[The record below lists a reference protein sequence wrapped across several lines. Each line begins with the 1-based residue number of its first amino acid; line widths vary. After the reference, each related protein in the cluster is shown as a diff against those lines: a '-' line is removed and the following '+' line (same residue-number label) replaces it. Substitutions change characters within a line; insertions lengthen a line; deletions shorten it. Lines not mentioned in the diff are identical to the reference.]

1 MEKTKG
7 GQLTDDEVRRKDA
20 IYFAFAISSDSLGY
34 HKYVSQST
42 FHRLLTEQFVND
54 VKNPDPRCGL
64 SRPTEQ
70 LLCGAAM
77 RPIAE
82 RGCRG

>member
-54 VKNPDPRCGL
+54 VKNPDPRCDH
-64 SRPTEQ
+64 PTEHSARR
-70 LLCGAAM
+70 CCAAD
-77 RPIAE
+77 R
-82 RGCRG
+82 

>member
-1 MEKTKG
+1 METTKG

-54 VKNPDPRCGL
+54 VKNPDPRCDHSHPGL
-64 SRPTEQ
+64 STQR
-70 LLCGAAM
+70 GAALAFCCAAD
-77 RPIAE
+77 R
-82 RGCRG
+82 